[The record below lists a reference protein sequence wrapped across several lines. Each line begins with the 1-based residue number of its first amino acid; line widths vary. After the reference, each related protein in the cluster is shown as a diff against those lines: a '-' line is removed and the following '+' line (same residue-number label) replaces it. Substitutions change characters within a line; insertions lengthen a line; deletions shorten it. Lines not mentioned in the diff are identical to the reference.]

1 MFEYE
6 KKVKLTVGEYFSI
19 VMSMCKCSPI
29 ESQINYYFDG
39 DDFFMHKKGITCR
52 IRFKN
57 DKYKATVKNH
67 NVKHPECSIEV
78 DLMEKTEFEPEI
90 FNAFG
95 LRCQGELATDRIIL
109 YKDSDCEMVLDRN
122 SYLGRMDFELEV
134 EYCKGSEQKAKTL
147 IENIA
152 ECLVETKQLTCVDEF
167 LSRVGQGGS
176 KSQRFFER
184 LKNLK

>member
-1 MFEYE
+1 MLEYE
-6 KKVKLTVGEYFSI
+6 KKIILTKDEYLAIF
-19 VMSMCKCSPI
+19 MLMCKNVPVQT
-29 ESQINYYFDG
+29 QINYYFD
-39 DDFFMHKKGITCR
+39 DDDLSINKKGVTCR
-52 IRFKN
+52 IRVK
-57 DKYKATVKNH
+57 DGKYKATVKNH

-95 LRCQGELATDRIIL
+95 LRCQGELATDRCIL
-109 YKDSDCEMVLDRN
+109 YKDSYCEMVLDRN
-122 SYLGRMDFELEV
+122 SYLGSMDFELEV
-134 EYCKGSEQKAKTL
+134 EYCKGSEQKAKRL
-147 IENIA
+147 MENIV

-184 LKNLK
+184 LKKLK